1 MIIWLQGPS
10 GAGKTTVGRELA
22 SLLGLPFI
30 DLDEMIEREQGRSIL
45 DIFWS
50 DGEAAFRRM
59 EWNALL
65 DIVDGGREPKVVA
78 LGGGAIVDP
87 AVRTMMKGSGPRI
100 SLQVTAAEA
109 VRRLEADT
117 PRPLLYEENPE
128 AAWRKLY
135 NNRRRFYDDADLTV
149 DAGRPPADV
158 AAAIND
164 ELSGLMRPV
173 WSYEPVLAGERS
185 AVAGYRSLYVLMR
198 DLERL
203 AGERQLCIVADRSI
217 INYFGDYLGAEDD
230 VRENRRRL
238 LLAIDAGESGKT
250 LEAAGDL
257 ASAMASAGFTRECVV
272 VALGGGV
279 VTDLA
284 GFLASIYMRGVR
296 AVYIPTTLLAQVD
309 AAIGGKTAVNA
320 AGIRNLLG
328 TFRQPSDVMVWPG
341 FLRTLPVRELRS
353 GFVESLKMGIGNC
366 AALADAVE
374 RAIPEI
380 LSGEIPANIEEVIRL
395 SIRAKLDVVERDTLE
410 SSVRMSLNL
419 GHTFGHALEA
429 AVPGEYAHGEAV
441 AFGLVAASEMAG
453 RLGRISGSRRDWI
466 MSRALP
472 FTHHTGRPHDTAAIL
487 RAMEGDK
494 KRSADG
500 LRFILP
506 AESTGVEIET
516 ITDPALITESMERAF
531 ALVAEHYRN
540 RENT

>member
-30 DLDEMIEREQGRSIL
+30 DLDEAIEREQGRSIL
-45 DIFWS
+45 DIFRS

-59 EWNALL
+59 EWEVLL
-65 DIVDGGREPKVVA
+65 GIVDGGREPMVVA
-78 LGGGAIVDP
+78 LGGGAMADP
-87 AVRTMMKGSGPRI
+87 AVRTMMKRSGPRI
-100 SLQVTAAEA
+100 SLAITAAEA
-109 VRRLEADT
+109 IRRLGADT

-135 NNRRRFYDDADLTV
+135 DNRRRFYDDTDLTV
-149 DAGRPPADV
+149 DAGRAPADV
-158 AAAIND
+158 AASIRQG
-164 ELSGLMRPV
+164 LSGLTGPA
-173 WSYEPVLAGERS
+173 WSYDAVLAGERS
-185 AVAGYRSLYVLMR
+185 AVAGYRSLHALMR
-198 DLERL
+198 DLEVL
-203 AGERQLCIVADRSI
+203 AGERQLCIVADRNI
-217 INYFGDYLGAEDD
+217 INYFGDYPGAEDGD
-230 VRENRRRL
+230 RENGRRL
-238 LLAIDAGESGKT
+238 LLAADAGESGKT
-250 LEAAGDL
+250 LGVVEDL
-257 ASAMASAGFTRECVV
+257 ASAMAVAGFTRECIVV
-272 VALGGGV
+272 GLGGGV

-296 AVYIPTTLLAQVD
+296 AISIPTTLLAQVD
-309 AAIGGKTAVNA
+309 AAVGGKTAVNA

-366 AALADAVE
+366 ADLADAVE

-380 LSGEIPANIEEVIRL
+380 LAGEIPANIEEVIRL

-429 AVPGEYAHGEAV
+429 AAPGDYAHGEAV

-453 RLGRISGSRRDWI
+453 RLGRISAGRRDWI
-466 MSRALP
+466 VRRALP
-472 FTHHTGRPHDTAAIL
+472 FTHDAALRPDPAAIL

-494 KRSADG
+494 KRSAAG

-516 ITDPALITESMERAF
+516 ITDPAVIIEAMERAF
-531 ALVAEHYRN
+531 ALVAEHYQN